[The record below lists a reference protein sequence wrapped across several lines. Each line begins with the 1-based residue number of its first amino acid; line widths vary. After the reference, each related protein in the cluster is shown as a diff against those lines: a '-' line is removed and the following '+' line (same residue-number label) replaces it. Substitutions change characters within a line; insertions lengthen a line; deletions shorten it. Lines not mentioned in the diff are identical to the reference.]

1 LHNFNS
7 FQTLLQQPVSYLC
20 NDMFLRKLALLNFK
34 NYREAT
40 IEFHPS
46 VNFFTGLNGSG
57 KTNLLDAIHYLSMT
71 KSYFN
76 SADSQNILQGEPF
89 FMIQGEFDK
98 DGTPE
103 VLMCSVKPGQKK
115 QFKRNRNDYER
126 LSDHIGAFPVVMIA
140 PTDQELLNGGSELRR
155 RFADSIISQFDHG
168 YLDDLIRY
176 NQVLLQRNTL
186 LKQMTAKGLVNWSV
200 FSVWDEQLLLYGT
213 KIHQTR
219 KEFIDGFNPFFL
231 DLFHFVSG
239 NNDDVSLSY
248 ESHYN
253 DSSPEQLL
261 TGSRSRDLELQ
272 YTSTGVHKD
281 DYIIKIK
288 GFPARKYASQ
298 GQQKSIVIAM
308 KLAHYSYLRSRGFS
322 KPIVLLDDIMDKLD
336 ENRVERL
343 MELVSRDEF
352 GQLFITDSHTKR
364 LATVFDK
371 LAIPYRHFLVR
382 DGMVKT
388 AEEAV
393 EL

>member
-1 LHNFNS
+1 
-7 FQTLLQQPVSYLC
+7 
-20 NDMFLRKLALLNFK
+20 MFLRKLALLNFK

-40 IEFHPS
+40 LEFHPS

-76 SADSQNILQGEPF
+76 SADSQNIQQGEPF
-89 FMIQGEFDK
+89 FMVQGEFDV
-98 DGTPE
+98 DGTAE
-103 VLMCSVKPGQKK
+103 LLMCSVKSGQKK

-140 PTDQELLNGGSELRR
+140 PTDQELLTGGSELRR
-155 RFADSIISQFDHG
+155 RFADSIIAQFDHV

-176 NQVLLQRNTL
+176 NQILLQRNTL
-186 LKQMTAKGLVNWSV
+186 LKQMSAKGLVNWNSL
-200 FSVWDEQLLLYGT
+200 SVWDEQLAVYGE
-213 KIHQTR
+213 KIHKTR
-219 KEFIDGFNPFFL
+219 KAFIEGFNPIFL

-239 NNDDVSLSY
+239 NNDVVSLTY
-248 ESHYN
+248 ESQYN
-253 DSSPEQLL
+253 EGQAESLL
-261 TGSRSRDLELQ
+261 RDSRSRDIELQ
-272 YTSTGVHKD
+272 YTSTGIHKD
-281 DYIIKIK
+281 DIQIKIK

-298 GQQKSIVIAM
+298 GQQKSIVIAL

-352 GQLFITDSHTKR
+352 GQLFITDSHTQR
-364 LATVFDK
+364 LPLIFDR
-371 LAIPYRHFLVR
+371 IGISYRHFRVS

-388 AEEAV
+388 EGEAV
-393 EL
+393 TS